1 MTWKIQFDTKAAKGL
16 KKLNKNSQNSINDYL
31 KNKVLKCNH
40 PKDLGKQLK
49 HEYAGLWRYRVGK
62 YRIICNIEE
71 DILVVLI
78 LRVAIRDEAYSL

>member
-1 MTWKIQFDTKAAKGL
+1 MTWKFDFDIKAAKEF
-16 KKLNKNSQNSINDYL
+16 KKLNKTSQNLISNYL
-31 KNKVLKCNH
+31 KNKVLKSNH
-40 PKDLGKQLK
+40 PKDLGKPLK
-49 HEYAGLWRYRVGK
+49 YSYVGLWRYRVGK